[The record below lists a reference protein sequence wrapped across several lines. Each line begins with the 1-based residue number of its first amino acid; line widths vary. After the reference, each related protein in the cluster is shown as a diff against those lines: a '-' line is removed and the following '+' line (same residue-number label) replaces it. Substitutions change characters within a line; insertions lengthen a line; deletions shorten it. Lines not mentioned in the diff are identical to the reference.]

1 MLNHRLLALI
11 LREESGFVSPIGLPG
26 IILET
31 KANSFVPS
39 RECAMLIAIEHA
51 KKRDRK
57 LNCSGSGVV
66 LGRSIRRRGDCAP
79 ANICRKRVPNE
90 SR

>member
-39 RECAMLIAIEHA
+39 RECAMLVAIEHA
-51 KKRDRK
+51 KKRDRT
-57 LNCSGSGVV
+57 LNCSGSSVV
-66 LGRSIRRRGDCAP
+66 LGRSIRR
-79 ANICRKRVPNE
+79 
-90 SR
+90 

>member
-1 MLNHRLLALI
+1 MLNCRLLALI
-11 LREESGFVSPIGLPG
+11 LQEEIGFVSPIDLPG
-26 IILET
+26 IILEA
-31 KANSFVPS
+31 KADSFVPS

-57 LNCSGSGVV
+57 LNCSGPKVV
-66 LGRSIRRRGDCAP
+66 LGRSIRRRGDCGP
-79 ANICRKRVPNE
+79 ANMCRERVPND